1 MSRYPNLLLPW
12 YALPLIDPMVDKR
25 LILVYAE
32 ADTLRG
38 QDRRREVIVV
48 SARVFVLIEAEV
60 GKSHEVVAALKG
72 IEGVTTADQV
82 TGPYDVIAV
91 VDRDKLDEIGSELI
105 ETIQLIPGVSRVVSC
120 FALNEAIKTD

>member
-1 MSRYPNLLLPW
+1 M
-12 YALPLIDPMVDKR
+12 
-25 LILVYAE
+25 
-32 ADTLRG
+32 
-38 QDRRREVIVV
+38 

>member
-1 MSRYPNLLLPW
+1 M
-12 YALPLIDPMVDKR
+12 
-25 LILVYAE
+25 
-32 ADTLRG
+32 
-38 QDRRREVIVV
+38 V

>member
-1 MSRYPNLLLPW
+1 
-12 YALPLIDPMVDKR
+12 
-25 LILVYAE
+25 
-32 ADTLRG
+32 
-38 QDRRREVIVV
+38 VV